1 MKRTIILLS
10 AIALIAVLGFIS
22 CAKEESALE
31 EAAAVETTQ
40 ETVEWGRALPEP
52 ETMLERFSYAFGYL
66 FTQSYV
72 QDGLEFDVDYFS
84 MAMNEALQGEE
95 GYYSQEQINEILM
108 EFQTLMMEEETAA
121 QAEVSSAN
129 LEEADTFLA
138 ANKGRDGIITTES
151 GLQYEVLVEGDGV
164 KPTASDVVTVH
175 YEGSLVNGLVFES
188 SYEGGNPATFA
199 LGGVI
204 PGWVEGLQ
212 LMNVGSKYRLFLH
225 PDLAYGEA
233 GSPPVIEPNK
243 MLIFEV
249 ELLSIGE

>member
-1 MKRTIILLS
+1 MKRTIKILS
-10 AIALIAVLGFIS
+10 AIVMVAVLGFTS
-22 CAKEESALE
+22 CAKESSVLE

-40 ETVEWGRALPEP
+40 ETVEWGGALPQP
-52 ETMLERFSYAFGYL
+52 ETLLERFSYAFGYL

-84 MAMNEALQGEE
+84 MAMNQALQGEE
-95 GYYSQEQINEILM
+95 GFYSQDQINEILM
-108 EFQTLMMEEETAA
+108 EYQTQIMEAEAAA
-121 QAEVSSAN
+121 QTEIAAAN
-129 LEEADTFLA
+129 LEEAETFLEV
-138 ANKGRDGIITTES
+138 NKDREGVITTES
-151 GLQYEVLVEGDGV
+151 GLQYEVLVEGDGA

-188 SYEGGNPATFA
+188 SYESGNPATFA

-204 PGWVEGLQ
+204 SGWVEGLQ
-212 LMNVGSKYRLFLH
+212 LMSVGSKYRLYLH

-233 GSPPVIEPNK
+233 GSPPVIEPSK
-243 MLIFEV
+243 LLIFEV